1 MTAQRQAVQA
11 PLRAA
16 SLERQETARVQVQRQ
31 AVQSEPVGLTLP
43 AGALEAALQR
53 QVQTAAPVPA
63 KPQTPSDW
71 VTVMRARAEEVDGKA
86 LDTRQY
92 AQFTSLQRQVAQT
105 LAQGFKTDSGPA
117 AARYETYGEHL
128 ASLQRHAI
136 SAPVSRV
143 VMGMVPGSER
153 PALQRAVDLA
163 VQRHEIQAAQDAQA
177 VQAVALQRQ
186 LADLDAE
193 ATQPV
198 LQRIQARRGSGNPL
212 PETVQR
218 HLEQGLNHDLS
229 KVRIHD
235 DAEADLM
242 AKGVNAM
249 AFTTGTDIFFQSGKF
264 SPNTQSGL
272 ELLAHEVT
280 HTVQQSQ
287 GRVGKGID
295 PDAGLES
302 EARSMGSKLAQVM
315 PSPKTLMPPS
325 PHAPGVY
332 NKQAA
337 LQRAQDGT
345 VQRFA
350 LKPLYDLQPQTVQRW
365 GNPFSWAADKV
376 KDGAQAIADKG
387 KAVIAGALTALPGYR
402 ELCLAFGK
410 DLVTGK
416 TMAGDPNSILETLA
430 GWVPGPLKDVLKALK
445 ETNAIPKAWTW
456 FKAELGKLDLGGAL
470 GEVASAIGKADLG
483 AVCHT
488 DRLAAYKSVVFG
500 GQHCIG
506 GTQHR
511 ERFNA
516 TLRARLAHLVR
527 RSLSFSRRQ
536 SHLETVIWLFIST
549 TRHDLEPSTRRVPCS
564 AGSSP
569 AGNGLTPRGV
579 LAPGLHVSSLRA

>member
-1 MTAQRQAVQA
+1 
-11 PLRAA
+11 
-16 SLERQETARVQVQRQ
+16 
-31 AVQSEPVGLTLP
+31 
-43 AGALEAALQR
+43 
-53 QVQTAAPVPA
+53 
-63 KPQTPSDW
+63 
-71 VTVMRARAEEVDGKA
+71 
-86 LDTRQY
+86 
-92 AQFTSLQRQVAQT
+92 
-105 LAQGFKTDSGPA
+105 
-117 AARYETYGEHL
+117 
-128 ASLQRHAI
+128 
-136 SAPVSRV
+136 
-143 VMGMVPGSER
+143 MVPGSER